1 MLCRGCGNEEHLE
14 KDCPKRENGEGK
26 KKVQDSDEE
35 EDESTN
41 LISEYISDALVV
53 SMGDPKEL
61 IGCSGPWV
69 LVLDSSHHG
78 VVYSPNLLPSSPLK

>member
-35 EDESTN
+35 ENASTN
-41 LISEYISDALVV
+41 LT
-53 SMGDPKEL
+53 
-61 IGCSGPWV
+61 
-69 LVLDSSHHG
+69 
-78 VVYSPNLLPSSPLK
+78 